1 MIFGEKLKA
10 LRAERNMTQKELAK
24 ALGVSLRTVSNYET
38 GGLRPRYASV
48 YDDLARIFEVPKN
61 YLLTDE
67 DAFVLEARSRHGNKG
82 AREAQ
87 ELVEG
92 VVGLFAGGRLDEAD
106 KQAVFETI
114 QEAYFRAKLENKK
127 YTPKAYRKDDEV

>member
-48 YDDLARIFEVPKN
+48 YDDLARISRCRRIISSPTRTPLCWRRALATEIRAPGRR
-61 YLLTDE
+61 
-67 DAFVLEARSRHGNKG
+67 RSW
-82 AREAQ
+82 
-87 ELVEG
+87 
-92 VVGLFAGGRLDEAD
+92 
-106 KQAVFETI
+106 
-114 QEAYFRAKLENKK
+114 
-127 YTPKAYRKDDEV
+127 